1 MLKSLSIRNFQAH
14 KESNLTFHEGVNV
27 ITGTSDSGKTATLRS
42 LNWLVTNRPS
52 GDAFKNWD
60 APLKEP
66 VTVQLELEDGYCV
79 ELERQN
85 GKNVYSIYDPDGNQA
100 VYSAI
105 KTDVP
110 TEVTKLLNLSEYNTQ
125 SQHQSYFLLQD
136 TPGEIAKKLN
146 ELVGLSIID
155 TLNSNLASK
164 IRQTSTKISV
174 LTSSRDN
181 TIRYLKGYE
190 CLDEIETIIDKIEK
204 LTDETAG
211 TASSL
216 RQIEEKLSALE
227 QIETE
232 RLKHSPLIAFE
243 KRVDD
248 LISKYTTHQGNQLR
262 LSKLDKLIETI
273 TEVQGQILDERTWMS
288 LEPEH
293 DDLIKKIGE
302 LSIVTGSLSSISKA
316 IASGENISR
325 AITTEKSS
333 MKNLVDQYIALIKES
348 NLCPTCGTKIDSK
361 KLSDIERSFNG

>member
-1 MLKSLSIRNFQAH
+1 MLKTLSIRNFQAH
-14 KESNLTFHEGVNV
+14 KESNLTFNEGVNV
-27 ITGTSDSGKTATLRS
+27 ITGTSDSGKTAVLRS

-66 VTVQLELEDGYCV
+66 VTVQLELDDGFCV

-85 GKNVYSIYDPDGNQA
+85 GKNVYSIYDRDGNQS
-100 VYSAI
+100 VFSTI

-136 TPGEIAKKLN
+136 TPGGIAKKLN
-146 ELVGLSIID
+146 DLVGLSVID
-155 TLNSNLASK
+155 TLYTNLASK
-164 IRQTSTKISV
+164 IRQTSTKIAI

-181 TIRYLKGYE
+181 TIRDLKEYE
-190 CLDEIETIIDKIEK
+190 CLDEIGTIIDTLEK
-204 LTDETAG
+204 LTAETAG

-232 RLKHSPLIAFE
+232 RQNYAPLITYE
-243 KRVDD
+243 TIVNE
-248 LISKYTTHQGNQLR
+248 LILQYTTHQENRLR

-273 TEVQGQILDERTWMS
+273 TEVQDQILDEKTWMS

-293 DDLIKKIGE
+293 DDLIKKITE
-302 LSIVTGSLSSISKA
+302 LSVASGSLSSISKA
-316 IASGENISR
+316 IVSGENISR
-325 AITTEKSS
+325 AISTEKASL
-333 MKNLVDQYIALIKES
+333 KGLVDQYITLMKES
-348 NLCPTCGTKIDSK
+348 NICPTCGTKIGDVQLSK
-361 KLSDIERSFNG
+361 IERSFNG